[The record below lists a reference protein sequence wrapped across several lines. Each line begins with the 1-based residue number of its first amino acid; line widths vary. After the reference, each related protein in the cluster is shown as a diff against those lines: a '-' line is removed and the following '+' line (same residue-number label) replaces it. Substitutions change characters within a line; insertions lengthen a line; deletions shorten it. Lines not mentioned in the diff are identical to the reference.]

1 MRLKKIAAAVMWL
14 PGFEPEDN
22 DPIATIVLQG
32 QGPVV
37 TQREAEIIPFPKAV
51 AAEVATI
58 KAVWPR
64 LDAVTFS
71 GLSGNVTKFEANI
84 AAIECL
90 RKLES
95 EKRQATKEDREVL
108 NRYTGWGGIPQAFN
122 DDQKEPSWVARAE
135 RLKALL
141 NEDEYQSAEA
151 STPNAHYTAL
161 EVIEATWR
169 MVERLGF
176 KGGRII
182 EPSAGAGYFIGA
194 MPQEIAQ
201 QSTVTAIELDQ
212 LSARILKTLYGDFGV
227 NVIQS
232 GFEAAKLPD
241 EFYDLAI
248 SNVPFGNYQV
258 PELRNVPYAN
268 FLIHDYF
275 FAKAME
281 VVRPGGLVVFITSS
295 GTLDKCDDK
304 VRQYLGSKANLVA
317 AVRLPNTAF
326 KKIANT
332 EVTTDI
338 LVLQK
343 PLEGRS
349 SKKGWMETIVL
360 PETSP
365 IYGESK
371 EYWRHQQISC
381 NQYFADNPQWVIGK
395 LALTENGYQKSTGCI
410 FEGDLEIALA
420 EKVSMLP
427 EGIYAAI
434 QEVEEKKA
442 VFLLGYNAQGRPG
455 FRVIDGKVYETND
468 GLEASHLIAPQKT
481 LERIAGMC
489 GIRDAVRKIVRAQ
502 VETEDE
508 AILAAYRLMLNI
520 EYDNFVAK
528 CGSIHTKANR
538 AAFKGDPDL
547 PLLMSLERWDGETQT
562 AEKADIFFQR
572 TVGMFKKVDHCETS
586 EEALLVSLTECGHV
600 VENRIGELL
609 GKPGSEAMKEL
620 EELGA
625 VFLDPQTGNWET
637 KDSYLAG
644 NVRKKL
650 SAARVSGERYS
661 RNAQALEAVIPDDL
675 TPGEIGARIGSTWI
689 PTSDYE
695 AFLDETLE
703 CNGNTVTFNQAAG
716 AWNVDLHHSTRSSI
730 AATQTFGTERV
741 NAAALFDQALNQ
753 TVPTVHDP
761 DPDDRDKRV
770 VNQKETIAARE
781 KQQSLKEKFQEW
793 LWSEQERAIRLARL
807 YNDTFNSVVPRRYD
821 GQHLV
826 LPGYSRIV
834 SLHEHQRDAIW
845 RIVASQLNTLL
856 AHVVGAGKTLT
867 CICAGME
874 LRRLGKASKPMYVVP
889 NHMLHQFAAEFLR
902 AYPGANILIASKD
915 DLQGDKRRQLLS
927 RIATGDWDG
936 VLITHASFE
945 RIKMSDGF
953 MEEYIQNEI
962 DLIEDAIRAEKQ
974 DRGNR
979 IIKELARAKK
989 AWEAKLAKLSGNN
1002 KKDEILSFEQL
1013 GIDWMFVDEAHLFK
1027 NLWRF
1032 SKMTRV
1038 AGLPNSNSE
1047 RAFDMFVKTR
1057 SVMAKHKGRAGVVF
1071 ATGTPVSNSMAEMWV
1086 MQRYLQP
1093 KTMEAF
1099 QVGMFD
1105 TWAGNF
1111 GESVTALE
1119 LAPDGRGY
1127 RMHTRFA
1134 KFVNLPELMSMFGE
1148 VADIRTAEMLK
1159 LPVPAAHKETVTIK
1173 PTADL
1178 KALVQTLVERAEA
1191 IRNGNVSP
1199 SVDNMLAVTNDGR
1212 KAALDMRL
1220 IDSFAEVENGKVN
1233 HCAEK
1238 VFGIWG
1244 ETMLFRGT
1252 QIVFCDLSTPVENGR
1267 FSVYQALRQ
1276 NLVER
1281 GVPIEDI
1288 AFIHDYD
1295 SDAAKEELFQAARDG
1310 RIRIL
1315 LGSTQ
1320 KMGVGTNIQT
1330 RLAALHHLDAPWRPS
1345 DVEQREGRIIRQGNL
1360 NERVRIYRYVTE
1372 GSFDAYIW
1380 QTLETKARF
1389 IAQVMQGDTG
1399 MRSAEDV
1406 ELAAL
1411 SYAEVKA
1418 LASGNP
1424 LVLEKAGVDTELAKL
1439 SLLRSQWDQQQWRN
1453 KQELATLPGRIERV
1467 QARITGIESDMAS
1480 RQDVSGS
1487 KFLMEVEGKRY
1498 TDRAEA
1504 GKALLYA
1511 VYGVK
1516 SGGDRKVGQIAG
1528 FRVAVQLSALQEMG
1542 GQLVVL
1548 GGVEYRCGQAE
1559 SAQGFVRVLENSLN
1573 RMEQWLLEEQEN
1585 LARTE
1590 KRMADI
1596 QAEAAKPFDKAARLE
1611 WLKQRQREIEAE
1623 LDLSK
1628 GENTAVDE
1636 TEEIA

>member
-1 MRLKKIAAAVMWL
+1 VKPMRLKKISAALMWL
-14 PGFEPEDN
+14 PGFEPADN
-22 DPIATIVLQG
+22 MPVVLQE
-32 QGPVV
+32 PDVPH
-37 TQREAEIIPFPKAV
+37 REAEIIRFPKSV
-51 AAEVATI
+51 AAVVEKI
-58 KAVWPR
+58 KAVWPC
-64 LDAVTFS
+64 LNAVTLS
-71 GLSGNVTKFEANI
+71 SLSGNVSKFDANI
-84 AAIECL
+84 AAIELL
-90 RKLES
+90 RKLED
-95 EKRQATKEDREVL
+95 EKRQPTTEERDIL

-122 DDQKEPSWVARAE
+122 DNQKDEAWVSRAA

-141 NEDEYQSAEA
+141 NENEHKSAEA
-151 STPNAHYTAL
+151 STPNAHYTAP
-161 EVIEATWR
+161 EVIEAMWR

-176 KGGRII
+176 KGGRVL
-182 EPSAGAGYFIGA
+182 EPSAGTGYFLGA

-201 QSTVTAIELDQ
+201 KSTVTAIELDQ

-227 NVIQS
+227 NVIQG
-232 GFEAAKLPD
+232 GFEATKLPVG
-241 EFYDLAI
+241 FYDLAI

-295 GTLDKCDDK
+295 GTMDKYDDK

-343 PLEGRS
+343 PMAGRG
-349 SKKGWMETIVL
+349 SKKGWMEAITL

-365 IYGESK
+365 IYQPCK
-371 EYWRHQQISC
+371 EYWKRQSIAC
-381 NQYFADNPQWVIGK
+381 NQYFAANPQWVIGK
-395 LALTENGYQKSTGCI
+395 LTLTENGYSKSTGCVFDGN
-410 FEGDLEIALA
+410 FEEALA
-420 EKVSMLP
+420 QKVSLLP
-427 EGIYAAI
+427 EDIYTAI
-434 QEVEEKKA
+434 QNSEQPKELKPT
-442 VFLLGYNAQGRPG
+442 LLGYNDQGRPG
-455 FRVIDGKVYETND
+455 FRVINGQVYETTD
-468 GLEASHLIAPQKT
+468 GLEALQFIAPQKT
-481 LERIAGMC
+481 LERIMGMC
-489 GIRDAVRKIVRAQ
+489 SIRDAARKIIRSQ
-502 VETEDE
+502 VETENE
-508 AILAAYRLMLNI
+508 AILATYRLMLNI
-520 EYDNFVAK
+520 EYDNFVAQY
-528 CGSIHTKANR
+528 GNISEKANR
-538 AAFKGDPDL
+538 RAFKSDPDL
-547 PLLMSLERWDGETQT
+547 PLLMSLERWDEETQS
-562 AEKADIFFQR
+562 AEKADIFTQR
-572 TVGMFKKVDHCETS
+572 TVGVFKRVDHCETS
-586 EEALLVSLTECGHV
+586 QDALLVSLSECGSI
-600 VENRIGELL
+600 VENRIAELL
-609 GKPGSEAMKEL
+609 GKPSCAAMKEL
-620 EELGA
+620 EERGA
-625 VFLDPQTGNWET
+625 VFLDPETDHWET
-637 KDSYLAG
+637 KDSYLSG
-644 NVRKKL
+644 DVRKKL
-650 SAARVSGERYS
+650 SAASVSGERYS

-689 PTSDYE
+689 PTGDYE
-695 AFLDETLE
+695 AFLDEALE
-703 CNGNTVTFNQAAG
+703 CNGNAVTFNQAAG
-716 AWNVDLHHSTRSSI
+716 AWNIETHYSTKYSI
-730 AATQTFGTERV
+730 PATQKFGTERV
-741 NAAALFDQALNQ
+741 NAADLFDQALNQ
-753 TVPTVHDP
+753 TVPTVYDP
-761 DPDDRDKRV
+761 DKVNPDKRV

-781 KQQSLKEKFQEW
+781 KQQLLKDTFQEW
-793 LWSEQERAIRLARL
+793 LWKDQERATRLARL
-807 YNDTFNSVVPRRYD
+807 YNDTFNCVVSRQYD

-826 LPGYSRIV
+826 LPGFSRIYR
-834 SLHEHQRDAIW
+834 LHDHQKNAIW
-845 RIVASQLNTLL
+845 RIVASQRNTLL

-874 LRRLGKASKPMYVVP
+874 LRRLGRASKPMYLVP

-945 RIKMSDGF
+945 RIKMSDEF

-962 DLIEDAIRAEKQ
+962 DKIEDAMCTEKQ

-989 AWEAKLAKLSGNN
+989 SWEAKLAKLSGAN
-1002 KKDEILSFEQL
+1002 KKDDILSFEQL
-1013 GIDWMFVDEAHLFK
+1013 GIDWLFVDEAHTFK
-1027 NLWRF
+1027 NMWRF
-1032 SKMTRV
+1032 TKMTRI

-1047 RAFDMFVKTR
+1047 RAFDMYVKTR
-1057 SVMAKHKGRAGVVF
+1057 HVMEKHNNESGVVF

-1093 KTMEAF
+1093 KTMEAY

-1134 KFVNLPELMSMFGE
+1134 RFVNLPELMSMFGE

-1159 LPVPAAHKETVTIK
+1159 LPVPAAHKETIAIK
-1173 PTADL
+1173 PTDDL
-1178 KALVQTLVERAEA
+1178 KEFAQTLVERAEA

-1199 SVDNMLAVTNDGR
+1199 SEDNMLAITNEGR

-1220 IDSFAEVENGKVN
+1220 IDSFAEVEDGKVN
-1233 HCAEK
+1233 HCAER

-1244 ETMLFRGT
+1244 ETKLFRGT
-1252 QIVFCDLSTPVENGR
+1252 QVVFCDLSTPLENGR
-1267 FSVYQALRQ
+1267 FSVYQALRS

-1281 GVPIEDI
+1281 GIPIEEI
-1288 AFIHDYD
+1288 AFIHDYESD
-1295 SDAAKEELFQAARDG
+1295 SAKDDLFKAARDG

-1360 NERVRIYRYVTE
+1360 NENVRIYRYVTE

-1467 QARITGIESDMAS
+1467 QARITGIESDMAA
-1480 RQDVSGS
+1480 RQDVSGG
-1487 KFLMEVEGKRY
+1487 KFLMEVEGNRY
-1498 TDRAEA
+1498 TDRVEA
-1504 GKALLYA
+1504 GKAILQA
-1511 VYGVK
+1511 VYGNK
-1516 SGGDRKVGQIAG
+1516 AKRDRNIGQIAG
-1528 FRVAVQLSALQEMG
+1528 FPIVAKVTVLEGMV
-1542 GQLVVL
+1542 LVIL
-1548 GGVEYRCGQAE
+1548 GGIEYRCNHAE
-1559 SAQGFVRVLENSLN
+1559 SAQGFVRVLENTLN
-1573 RMEQWLLEEQEN
+1573 RMEMVLQEELEY

-1596 QAEAAKPFDKAARLE
+1596 HAEAAKPFDKAARLE

-1623 LDLSK
+1623 LDLNK
-1628 GENTAVDE
+1628 GENTAVEE
-1636 TEEIA
+1636 TAEVV

>member
-1 MRLKKIAAAVMWL
+1 MRLKKIAEVTMWL
-14 PGFEPEDN
+14 PGFEPV
-22 DPIATIVLQG
+22 DPVIDTIVLA
-32 QGPVV
+32 PVAP
-37 TQREAEIIPFPKAV
+37 QRKAEVIQFPKPV
-51 AAEVATI
+51 AAYQVA

-64 LDAVTFS
+64 LNEGVFT
-71 GLSGNVTKFEANI
+71 GLSGSVAKFDANI
-84 AAIECL
+84 AAIELL
-90 RKLES
+90 RKLEN
-95 EKRQATKEDREVL
+95 EQRQATTEERETL
-108 NRYTGWGGIPQAFN
+108 NRFTGWGGIPQAFN
-122 DDQKEPSWVARAE
+122 DDQKDQAWVSRAE

-141 NEDEYQSAEA
+141 NEEEHRSAES
-151 STPNAHYTAL
+151 STPNAHYTAS
-161 EVIEATWR
+161 EVIEAMWR
-169 MVERLGF
+169 MVQRLGF
-176 KGGRII
+176 KGGRIL
-182 EPSAGAGYFIGA
+182 EPSAGVGYFLGA
-194 MPQEIAQ
+194 MPLEIAQ

-212 LSARILKTLYGDFGV
+212 LSARMLKTLYGDFGV
-227 NVIQS
+227 NVLQS
-232 GFEAAKLPD
+232 GFEAAKLP
-241 EFYDLAI
+241 EGFFDLAI

-295 GTLDKCDDK
+295 GTMDKHDDK
-304 VRQYLGSKANLVA
+304 VRQYLGSKANLVG
-317 AVRLPNTAF
+317 AVRLPNSAF

-343 PLEGRS
+343 PLTGRG
-349 SKKGWMETIVL
+349 SKKGWMETLSL
-360 PETSP
+360 PESSP
-365 IYGESK
+365 IYGECK
-371 EYWRHQQISC
+371 TCWKRQPLFC
-381 NQYFADNPQWVIGK
+381 NQYFAANPEWVIGK
-395 LALTENGYQKSTGCI
+395 LTLTENGYAKSTGCV
-410 FEGDLEIALA
+410 FDGDLEAALA
-420 EKVSMLP
+420 QKVSLLP
-427 EGIYAAI
+427 EGIYTPPQNIEPVA
-434 QEVEEKKA
+434 QKTT
-442 VFLLGYNAQGRPG
+442 LLAYNDQGRPG
-455 FRVIDGKVYETND
+455 FRVIDGQVYETMD
-468 GLEASHLIAPQKT
+468 GLEAMQFTAPQKT

-489 GIRDAVRKIVRAQ
+489 GIRDAARKIIRSQ
-502 VETEDE
+502 VETGDE
-508 AILAAYRLMLNI
+508 AILATYRLLLNI
-520 EYDNFVAK
+520 EYDNFTAK
-528 CGSIHTKANR
+528 YGNLSVKANR
-538 AAFKGDPDL
+538 GAFKADPDL
-547 PLLMSLERWDGETQT
+547 PLLMSLERWDEETQT

-572 TVGMFKKVDHCETS
+572 TVGVFRRIEQCETP
-586 EEALLVSLTECGHV
+586 EEALLASLSECGRV
-600 VENRIGELL
+600 VESRIGELL

-620 EELGA
+620 EDKGA
-625 VFLDPQTGNWET
+625 IFLDPETGHWET
-637 KDSYLAG
+637 SGSYLSG
-644 NVRKKL
+644 NVRQKL
-650 SAARVSGERYS
+650 SVAKASGERYS
-661 RNAQALEAVIPDDL
+661 RNVQALEAVIPDDL
-675 TPGEIGARIGSTWI
+675 SPGEIGARIGSTWI

-703 CNGNTVTFNQAAG
+703 CNGNAVTFNQAAG
-716 AWNVDLHHSTRSSI
+716 AWYVEPHYSTRYSI
-730 AATQTFGTERV
+730 PATQKFGTSRV
-741 NAAALFDQALNQ
+741 NATELFDQAINQ
-753 TVPTVHDP
+753 VVPTVYDADP
-761 DPDDRDKRV
+761 VNPDKRV

-781 KQQSLKEKFQEW
+781 KQQFLKDTFQEW
-793 LWSEQERAIRLARL
+793 LWKDQERSVRLSRL
-807 YNDTFNSVVPRRYD
+807 YNDTFNSVVQRRYD

-826 LPGYSRIV
+826 LPGFSRIYR
-834 SLHEHQRDAIW
+834 LHDHQKNAIW
-845 RIVASQLNTLL
+845 RIVASQRNTLL

-874 LRRLGKASKPMYVVP
+874 LRRLGKVSKPLYVVP

-927 RIATGDWDG
+927 RIATSDWDG
-936 VLITHASFE
+936 VLITHSSFE
-945 RIKMSDGF
+945 RIKMSDEF

-962 DLIEDAIRAEKQ
+962 DLIEEAIYAESVN
-974 DRGNR
+974 RGNR

-989 AWEAKLAKLSGNN
+989 AWEARLAKLSGEN
-1002 KKDEILSFEQL
+1002 KKDDILSFEQL
-1013 GIDWMFVDEAHLFK
+1013 GVDWLFIDEAHCFK

-1057 SVMAKHKGRAGVVF
+1057 NVMEKHKGMAGVVF
-1071 ATGTPVSNSMAEMWV
+1071 ATGTPVSNSMAELWV

-1093 KTMEAF
+1093 RTMEAC

-1159 LPVPAAHKETVTIK
+1159 LPVPVAHKETVTIK

-1178 KALVQTLVERAEA
+1178 KAFVQTLVERAEA

-1199 SVDNMLAVTNDGR
+1199 SEDNMLAITCEGR

-1220 IDSFAEVENGKVN
+1220 IDPFAEVEDGKVN
-1233 HCAEK
+1233 HCAER
-1238 VFGIWG
+1238 VFGIWD
-1244 ETMLFRGT
+1244 ETKLFRGT
-1252 QIVFCDLSTPVENGR
+1252 QVVFCDLSTPLENGR
-1267 FSVYQALRQ
+1267 FSVYQAMRH

-1281 GVPIEDI
+1281 GVPIEEI
-1288 AFIHDYD
+1288 AFIHDFESD
-1295 SDAAKEELFQAARDG
+1295 SAKEELFKAMREG

-1345 DVEQREGRIIRQGNL
+1345 DIEQREGRIIRQGNL
-1360 NERVRIYRYVTE
+1360 NESVRIYRYVTE
-1372 GSFDAYIW
+1372 ASFDAYIW

-1399 MRSAEDV
+1399 MRCVEDV

-1453 KQELATLPGRIERV
+1453 KQELATLPGRIERI
-1467 QARITGIESDMAS
+1467 QAGIRSIESDLIA

-1487 KFLMEVEGKRY
+1487 KFLVEVEGKRY
-1498 TDRAEA
+1498 TDRVEA
-1504 GKALLYA
+1504 GKAILHVLYGNKA
-1511 VYGVK
+1511 R
-1516 SGGDRKVGQIAG
+1516 GDRNIGQIAG
-1528 FRVAVQLSALQEMG
+1528 FQIAVQLTASDWR
-1542 GQLVVL
+1542 QLVIK
-1548 GGVEYRCGQAE
+1548 GGAEYRCGQPE
-1559 SAQGFVRVLENSLN
+1559 SAQGCVRVLENTLN
-1573 RMEQWLLEEQEN
+1573 RMDLVLQEELEH

-1590 KRMADI
+1590 KRLSDI
-1596 QAEAAKPFDKAARLE
+1596 HTEIARPFDKAGRLE
-1611 WLKQRQREIEAE
+1611 CLKLRQREIEAM

-1628 GENTAVDE
+1628 GDNTAVEE
-1636 TEEIA
+1636 TAETA

>member
-1 MRLKKIAAAVMWL
+1 MKLKKIAAAIMWL

-22 DPIATIVLQG
+22 APLACIVLQG
-32 QGPVV
+32 EGPVV
-37 TQREAEIIPFPKAV
+37 PQREAEIIQFPKAV
-51 AAEVATI
+51 AAEVAKI

-84 AAIECL
+84 AAIERL

-95 EKRQATKEDREVL
+95 EKRQPTTEDREVL

-122 DDQKEPSWVARAE
+122 DDQKEQSWVSRAE

-141 NEDEYQSAEA
+141 SENEYQSAEA

-161 EVIEATWR
+161 EVIEATWS

-182 EPSAGAGYFIGA
+182 EPSAGAGYFLGA

-201 QSTVTAIELDQ
+201 KSTVTAIELDQ
-212 LSARILKTLYGDFGV
+212 LSARILKALYGDFGV

-232 GFEAAKLPD
+232 GFETAKLPD

-326 KKIANT
+326 KKIAST

-371 EYWRHQQISC
+371 EYWGHQQISC
-381 NQYFADNPQWVIGK
+381 NQYFAENPQWVIGK

-410 FEGDLEIALA
+410 FEGDLESALA

-434 QEVEEKKA
+434 QEVEEKKTL
-442 VFLLGYNAQGRPG
+442 FLMGYNVQGRPG
-455 FRVIDGKVYETND
+455 FRVIDGRVCETND
-468 GLEASHLIAPQKT
+468 GLEASRLIAPQKT

-502 VETEDE
+502 VETGDE

-528 CGSIHTKANR
+528 CGSIHAKANR

-600 VENRIGELL
+600 VENRIGQLL

-620 EELGA
+620 EGLGA

-644 NVRKKL
+644 NVRNKL

-703 CNGNTVTFNQAAG
+703 CNGNTVMFSQAAG
-716 AWNVDLHHSTRSSI
+716 AWNIDMHYSTRSSI

-741 NAAALFDQALNQ
+741 NAATLFDQALNQ

-761 DPDDRDKRV
+761 DPEDRDKRV

-793 LWSEQERAIRLARL
+793 LWSDQERALRLARL
-807 YNDTFNSVVPRRYD
+807 YNDVFNSVVPRRFD

-826 LPGYSRIV
+826 LPGFSRIYR
-834 SLHEHQRDAIW
+834 LHDHQRDAIW

-889 NHMLHQFAAEFLR
+889 V
-902 AYPGANILIASKD
+902 
-915 DLQGDKRRQLLS
+915 RR
-927 RIATGDWDG
+927 
-936 VLITHASFE
+936 E
-945 RIKMSDGF
+945 
-953 MEEYIQNEI
+953 
-962 DLIEDAIRAEKQ
+962 
-974 DRGNR
+974 
-979 IIKELARAKK
+979 
-989 AWEAKLAKLSGNN
+989 
-1002 KKDEILSFEQL
+1002 
-1013 GIDWMFVDEAHLFK
+1013 
-1027 NLWRF
+1027 
-1032 SKMTRV
+1032 
-1038 AGLPNSNSE
+1038 
-1047 RAFDMFVKTR
+1047 
-1057 SVMAKHKGRAGVVF
+1057 VV
-1071 ATGTPVSNSMAEMWV
+1071 
-1086 MQRYLQP
+1086 
-1093 KTMEAF
+1093 
-1099 QVGMFD
+1099 
-1105 TWAGNF
+1105 
-1111 GESVTALE
+1111 
-1119 LAPDGRGY
+1119 
-1127 RMHTRFA
+1127 
-1134 KFVNLPELMSMFGE
+1134 
-1148 VADIRTAEMLK
+1148 
-1159 LPVPAAHKETVTIK
+1159 
-1173 PTADL
+1173 
-1178 KALVQTLVERAEA
+1178 
-1191 IRNGNVSP
+1191 
-1199 SVDNMLAVTNDGR
+1199 
-1212 KAALDMRL
+1212 
-1220 IDSFAEVENGKVN
+1220 
-1233 HCAEK
+1233 
-1238 VFGIWG
+1238 
-1244 ETMLFRGT
+1244 
-1252 QIVFCDLSTPVENGR
+1252 
-1267 FSVYQALRQ
+1267 
-1276 NLVER
+1276 
-1281 GVPIEDI
+1281 
-1288 AFIHDYD
+1288 
-1295 SDAAKEELFQAARDG
+1295 
-1310 RIRIL
+1310 
-1315 LGSTQ
+1315 
-1320 KMGVGTNIQT
+1320 
-1330 RLAALHHLDAPWRPS
+1330 
-1345 DVEQREGRIIRQGNL
+1345 
-1360 NERVRIYRYVTE
+1360 
-1372 GSFDAYIW
+1372 
-1380 QTLETKARF
+1380 
-1389 IAQVMQGDTG
+1389 
-1399 MRSAEDV
+1399 
-1406 ELAAL
+1406 
-1411 SYAEVKA
+1411 
-1418 LASGNP
+1418 
-1424 LVLEKAGVDTELAKL
+1424 
-1439 SLLRSQWDQQQWRN
+1439 
-1453 KQELATLPGRIERV
+1453 
-1467 QARITGIESDMAS
+1467 
-1480 RQDVSGS
+1480 
-1487 KFLMEVEGKRY
+1487 
-1498 TDRAEA
+1498 
-1504 GKALLYA
+1504 
-1511 VYGVK
+1511 
-1516 SGGDRKVGQIAG
+1516 
-1528 FRVAVQLSALQEMG
+1528 
-1542 GQLVVL
+1542 
-1548 GGVEYRCGQAE
+1548 
-1559 SAQGFVRVLENSLN
+1559 
-1573 RMEQWLLEEQEN
+1573 
-1585 LARTE
+1585 
-1590 KRMADI
+1590 
-1596 QAEAAKPFDKAARLE
+1596 
-1611 WLKQRQREIEAE
+1611 
-1623 LDLSK
+1623 
-1628 GENTAVDE
+1628 
-1636 TEEIA
+1636 

>member
-1 MRLKKIAAAVMWL
+1 MRLKKLSEAMMWL
-14 PGFEPEDN
+14 PGFAPEDR
-22 DPIATIVLQG
+22 ITLE
-32 QGPVV
+32 PVV
-37 TQREAEIIPFPKAV
+37 VVIPQQKAEIIQFPKPV
-51 AAEVATI
+51 AAHEAT

-64 LDAVTFS
+64 LDAATFS
-71 GLSGNVTKFEANI
+71 SLSGNVSKFEANI
-84 AAIECL
+84 AAIELL
-90 RKLES
+90 RKLEN
-95 EKRQATKEDREVL
+95 ENRKPDRAERETL
-108 NRYTGWGGIPQAFN
+108 NRYTGWGGIPAAFN
-122 DDQKEPSWVARAE
+122 HDQKEEAWVARAE

-141 NEDEYQSAEA
+141 SEDEYQSAEA

-161 EVIEATWR
+161 EVIEAMWR

-182 EPSAGAGYFIGA
+182 EPSAGAGYFLGA

-201 QSTVTAIELDQ
+201 RSTCTAIELDQ
-212 LSARILKTLYGDFGV
+212 LSARILKALYGDFGV

-295 GTLDKCDDK
+295 GTMDKSDDK
-304 VRQYLGSKANLVA
+304 VRQYLGSKANLVG

-349 SKKGWMETIVL
+349 SKKGWMESIVL
-360 PETSP
+360 PDTSP
-365 IYGESK
+365 IYGGRN
-371 EYWRHQQISC
+371 EYGRRQQISC
-381 NQYFADNPQWVIGK
+381 NQYFAANPQWVIGK
-395 LALTENGYQKSTGCI
+395 LVLAENGYQKSTGCI
-410 FEGDLEIALA
+410 FEGDFESALA
-420 EKVSMLP
+420 EKVSLLP
-427 EGIYAAI
+427 ECIYAAI
-434 QEVEEKKA
+434 QEIEETK
-442 VFLLGYNAQGRPG
+442 VVSRLLGYNDQGRPG
-455 FRVIDGKVYETND
+455 FRVINGQVFETTD
-468 GLEASHLIAPQKT
+468 GLEALQFIAPQKT
-481 LERIAGMC
+481 LERIMGMC
-489 GIRDAVRKIVRAQ
+489 SIRDATRKIIRSQ

-528 CGSIHTKANR
+528 YGNLSAKANR
-538 AAFKGDPDL
+538 GAFKSDPDL
-547 PLLMSLERWDGETQT
+547 PLLMSLERWDEETQT
-562 AEKADIFFQR
+562 AEKADIFTQR
-572 TVGMFKKVDHCETS
+572 TVGVFKKVEHCETS
-586 EEALLVSLTECGHV
+586 GEALLVSLSECGRI
-600 VENRIGELL
+600 VEDRIGELL

-620 EELGA
+620 EEIGA
-625 VFLDPQTGNWET
+625 VFLDSETGHWET
-637 KDSYLAG
+637 RDGYLSG
-644 NVRKKL
+644 DVRKKL
-650 SAARVSGERYS
+650 SAAKVSGERYS

-689 PTSDYE
+689 PTGDYE
-695 AFLDETLE
+695 AFLNETLE
-703 CNGNTVTFNQAAG
+703 CDGNAVMFNQTAG
-716 AWNVDLHHSTRSSI
+716 AWNVDPHYSTRSSI

-741 NAAALFDQALNQ
+741 NAADLFDHALNQ
-753 TVPTVHDP
+753 TVPTVHDA
-761 DPDDRDKRV
+761 DPVDRDKRV

-781 KQQSLKEKFQEW
+781 KQQSLREKFQEW
-793 LWSEQERAIRLARL
+793 LWSDQERGTRLARL
-807 YNDTFNSVVPRRYD
+807 YNDTFNSVVSRQYD

-826 LPGYSRIV
+826 LPGFSRLYR
-834 SLHEHQRDAIW
+834 LHDHQKNAIW
-845 RIVASQLNTLL
+845 RIVASQVNTLL

-874 LRRLGKASKPMYVVP
+874 LRRLGKAGKPMYVVP

-945 RIKMSDGF
+945 RIKMSDEF

-989 AWEAKLAKLSGNN
+989 SWEAKLEKLSGAN
-1002 KKDEILSFEQL
+1002 KKDDILSFEQL
-1013 GIDWMFVDEAHLFK
+1013 GIDWLFVDEAHTFK

-1057 SVMAKHKGRAGVVF
+1057 NVMAKHKGRAGVVF

-1086 MQRYLQP
+1086 IQRYLQP

-1099 QVGMFD
+1099 RVGMFD

-1134 KFVNLPELMSMFGE
+1134 RFVNLPELMSMFGE

-1159 LPVPAAHKETVTIK
+1159 LPVPVAHKETVTIK

-1178 KALVQTLVERAEA
+1178 KAFVQTLVGRAEA
-1191 IRNGNVSP
+1191 IRNGSVSP
-1199 SVDNMLAVTNDGR
+1199 SEDNMLAITNEGR

-1220 IDSFAEVENGKVN
+1220 IDSFAEVEDGKVN
-1233 HCAEK
+1233 HCAER
-1238 VFGIWG
+1238 VSGIWG
-1244 ETMLFRGT
+1244 ETRLFRGI
-1252 QIVFCDLSTPVENGR
+1252 QVVFCDLSTPVENGR
-1267 FSVYQALRQ
+1267 FNVYQALRQ

-1288 AFIHDYD
+1288 AFIHDYESD
-1295 SDAAKEELFQAARDG
+1295 SAKEELFKAARDG

-1372 GSFDAYIW
+1372 GSFDAYMW

-1399 MRSAEDV
+1399 MRSVEDV

-1439 SLLRSQWDQQQWRN
+1439 SLLKSQWDQQQWRN
-1453 KQELATLPGRIERV
+1453 KQELASLPGRIVRI

-1487 KFLMEVEGKRY
+1487 KFLMEVEGRRY
-1498 TDRAEA
+1498 TERAEA
-1504 GKALLYA
+1504 GKAVLHA
-1511 VYGVK
+1511 VYGVR
-1516 SGGDRKVGQIAG
+1516 SGDDREIGQIAG
-1528 FRVAVQLSALQEMG
+1528 FRIAVKSTALESRM
-1542 GQLVVL
+1542 LCIL
-1548 GGVEYRCGQAE
+1548 GSVEYRCGQAE

-1573 RMEQWLLEEQEN
+1573 SMDGWLLEDQEH

-1596 QAEAAKPFDKAARLE
+1596 HAEAAKAFDKAARWE
-1611 WLKQRQREIEAE
+1611 WLKQRKREIETE
-1623 LDLSK
+1623 LDLNK
-1628 GENTAVDE
+1628 GENTAVEE
-1636 TEEIA
+1636 TAAETV

>member
-1 MRLKKIAAAVMWL
+1 MRLKKISEAMMWL
-14 PGFEPEDN
+14 PGFAPED
-22 DPIATIVLQG
+22 TITSCSVSL
-32 QGPVV
+32 PVV
-37 TQREAEIIPFPKAV
+37 AIPQKAEIIQFPKPVV
-51 AAEVATI
+51 AHQVT
-58 KAVWPR
+58 KTVWPR
-64 LDAVTFS
+64 LDAVTFAS
-71 GLSGNVTKFEANI
+71 LSGNVTKFDANI
-84 AAIECL
+84 TAIELL
-90 RKLES
+90 RKLEN
-95 EKRQATKEDREVL
+95 ETRQPTTEEREAL
-108 NRYTGWGGIPQAFN
+108 NRYTGWGGLPQAFN
-122 DDQKEPSWVARAE
+122 GDQKDQAWVSRAE
-135 RLKALL
+135 LLKSLL
-141 NEDEYQSAEA
+141 NEDEHRSAEA
-151 STPNAHYTAL
+151 STPNAHYTAP
-161 EVIEATWR
+161 EVIGAMWS

-176 KGGRII
+176 KGGRIL
-182 EPSAGAGYFIGA
+182 EPAAGTGFFLGC
-194 MPQEIAQ
+194 MPKEIAEK
-201 QSTVTAIELDQ
+201 STVTAIELDQ
-212 LSARILKTLYGDFGV
+212 LSARILKALYGDFGV

-275 FAKAME
+275 FAGAME

-295 GTLDKCDDK
+295 GTMDKSDDK
-304 VRQYLGSKANLVA
+304 VRQYLGSKANLVG

-326 KKIANT
+326 KKLANT

-338 LVLQK
+338 IVLQK
-343 PLEGRS
+343 PLSGRS
-349 SKKGWMETIVL
+349 SKKGWMEAITL
-360 PETSP
+360 PDTSP
-365 IYGESK
+365 IHEKGYG
-371 EYWRHQQISC
+371 YGRWMPVIC
-381 NQYFADNPQWVIGK
+381 NQYFAANPDWVIGK
-395 LALTENGYQKSTGCI
+395 LTITENGYSKSTGCV
-410 FEGDLEIALA
+410 FDGDIDAALA
-420 EKVSMLP
+420 QRVSLFP
-427 EGIYAAI
+427 EGIYT
-434 QEVEEKKA
+434 A
-442 VFLLGYNAQGRPG
+442 VQNNERPAELKPTLLAYNDQGRLG
-455 FRVIDGKVYETND
+455 FRVIDGRVFETTD
-468 GLEASHLIAPQKT
+468 GLEAMQLIAPQKT
-481 LERIAGMC
+481 LDRITGMC
-489 GIRDAVRKIVRAQ
+489 GIRDAARKIIRSQ

-508 AILAAYRLMLNI
+508 AILARYRLMLNI
-520 EYDNFVAK
+520 AYDNFVAK
-528 CGSIHTKANR
+528 FGNISEQANR
-538 AAFKGDPDL
+538 RAFKSDPDL
-547 PLLMSLERWDGETQT
+547 PLMLSLERWDEETQT
-562 AEKADIFFQR
+562 AEKADIFTQR
-572 TVGMFKKVDHCETS
+572 TVGSFKTVEHAETPA
-586 EEALLVSLTECGHV
+586 EALLVCLAEFGRV

-625 VFLDPQTGNWET
+625 IFLDPETVNWET
-637 KDSYLAG
+637 KDSYLSG
-644 NVRKKL
+644 DVRKKL
-650 SAARVSGERYS
+650 SAAKVSGERYN
-661 RNAQALEAVIPDDL
+661 RNAQALEVVIPVDL
-675 TPGEIGARIGSTWI
+675 TPGDIGARIGSTWI
-689 PTSDYE
+689 PTGDYE
-695 AFLDETLE
+695 AFLDETLG
-703 CNGNTVTFNQAAG
+703 CDGNVLTFSQSAG
-716 AWNVDLHHSTRSSI
+716 AWNIDPHYSSRSSV

-741 NAAALFDQALNQ
+741 NAVDLFDMALNQ
-753 TVPTVHDP
+753 IVPTVYDP
-761 DPDDRDKRV
+761 SKDNPDKRV

-793 LWSEQERAIRLARL
+793 LWADQERATRLARQ
-807 YNDTFNSVVPRRYD
+807 YNDTFNSVVTRQYD

-826 LPGYSRIV
+826 LPGFSRV
-834 SLHEHQRDAIW
+834 YQLHDHQKNAVW
-845 RIVASQLNTLL
+845 RIVASQRNTLL
-856 AHVVGAGKTLT
+856 AHTVGAGKTLT

-874 LRRLGKASKPMYVVP
+874 LRRLGKAGKPMYVVP

-945 RIKMSDGF
+945 RIKMSDEF
-953 MEEYIQNEI
+953 MEEYIQSEI
-962 DLIEDAIRAEKQ
+962 DLIEDAIRTEKQ

-989 AWEAKLAKLSGNN
+989 SWEAKLAKLSGAN
-1002 KKDEILSFEQL
+1002 KKDDILSFEQL
-1013 GIDWMFVDEAHLFK
+1013 GIDWLFVDEAHTFK
-1027 NLWRF
+1027 NLWRH

-1057 SVMAKHKGRAGVVF
+1057 NVMAKHKGRAGVVF
-1071 ATGTPVSNSMAEMWV
+1071 ATGTPVSNSMAEMWT

-1099 QVGMFD
+1099 QVAMFD

-1134 KFVNLPELMSMFGE
+1134 RFVNLPELMSMFGE

-1159 LPVPAAHKETVTIK
+1159 LPVPVAHKETVTIK

-1178 KALVQTLVERAEA
+1178 IAFVQTLVERAGA
-1191 IRNGNVSP
+1191 IKNGHVSP
-1199 SVDNMLAVTNDGR
+1199 SEDNMLAITNEGR

-1220 IDSFAEVENGKVN
+1220 IDPFAVVEDGKVN
-1233 HCAEK
+1233 HCAEN
-1238 VFGIWG
+1238 VFGVWG
-1244 ETMLFRGT
+1244 ETKLFRGT
-1252 QIVFCDLSTPVENGR
+1252 QVVFCDLSTPLETGR
-1267 FSVYQALRQ
+1267 FSVYQALRS

-1288 AFIHDYD
+1288 AFIHDYESD
-1295 SDAAKEELFQAARDG
+1295 SAKEELFKAVRDG

-1345 DVEQREGRIIRQGNL
+1345 DVEQREGRVIRQGNL

-1372 GSFDAYIW
+1372 RSFDAYIW

-1439 SLLRSQWDQQQWRN
+1439 SLLKSQWDQQQWRN
-1453 KQELATLPGRIERV
+1453 KQELVNLPGRIERI
-1467 QARITGIESDMAS
+1467 QARITGMENDIRS
-1480 RQDVSGS
+1480 RQDVSGN
-1487 KFLMEVEGKRY
+1487 KFLIEVEGRRY
-1498 TDRAEA
+1498 TERAEA
-1504 GKALLYA
+1504 GKALLIA
-1511 VYGVK
+1511 AHGDK
-1516 SGGDRKVGQIAG
+1516 SSRDREIGRFAG
-1528 FRVAVQLSALQEMG
+1528 FPIAVKATAFEGNMLFI
-1542 GQLVVL
+1542 L
-1548 GGVEYRCGQAE
+1548 GGIEYRCGQAE
-1559 SAQGFVRVLENSLN
+1559 TAQGFVRVLENSLN
-1573 RMEQWLLEEQEN
+1573 SMDQWCLEEQEH
-1585 LARTE
+1585 LAKTE

-1596 QAEAAKPFDKAARLE
+1596 HAEVAKSFDKAERLVM
-1611 WLKQRQREIEAE
+1611 LKQRQREIEAE
-1623 LDLSK
+1623 LDLDK
-1628 GENTAVDE
+1628 GENTAVEDTAE
-1636 TEEIA
+1636 TV